1 MAGLPESSPAV
12 VAARRRT
19 LRDWATSAPGVL
31 VGRAAV
37 RLLGAT
43 LRVSEVNGGVAEELW
58 RPGGR
63 QPAIYAV
70 WHGRMLILPYL
81 YGRRQ
86 TFHVLVSR
94 SRDGELLSRF
104 VAGFGLRA
112 VRGSSSRGGTTALRG
127 LARLLR
133 DQSAHVV
140 IVPDGPRGPRYV
152 AQPGA
157 VLLARL
163 GGAPIVPMGFG
174 AAPRTIL
181 RSWDAFLVPHP
192 FARAVVVFGD
202 PLRVEPGADRA
213 ALEQARDALEATLRE
228 VTLEADRLVGAP
240 RVPDV

>member
-1 MAGLPESSPAV
+1 
-12 VAARRRT
+12 
-19 LRDWATSAPGVL
+19 
-31 VGRAAV
+31 V

-192 FARAVVVFGD
+192 FARAAVVFGD

-240 RVPDV
+240 RVPDL

>member
-1 MAGLPESSPAV
+1 VAGLPEPSPAV
-12 VAARRRT
+12 LAARRRT
-19 LRDWATSAPGVL
+19 LRDWAASAPGVL

-37 RLLGAT
+37 RLLGAS
-43 LRVSEVNGGVAEELW
+43 LRVSEVNAEVVKELW
-58 RPGGR
+58 RPGAPG
-63 QPAIYAV
+63 PAIYAV
-70 WHGRMLILPYL
+70 WHGRMLMLPYL
-81 YGRRQ
+81 YGCRQ

-133 DQSAHVV
+133 DQAAHVV
-140 IVPDGPRGPRYV
+140 VVPDGPRGPRYV

-163 GGAPIVPMGFG
+163 GGAPIVPLGFG

-202 PLRVEPGADRA
+202 PLRVEPGSDRA

-228 VTLEADRLVGAP
+228 VTLEADRLAGAS
-240 RVPDV
+240 RVPYL